1 MVSSPRL
8 LAAYAAYAV
17 VCDAFRHAPR
27 RHRRVQHCAELND
40 GEGWS
45 RADAKIKQRP
55 IPRHRRLA
63 NKQASRK
70 QSERLKP
77 GEKGTPTKLRV
88 IAGTARGRKLE
99 SPETL
104 LRPMMGKVREAL
116 FSTLVS
122 LGVFRAPRQ
131 VRHMDAFCG
140 SGSVGVE
147 ALSRGGAGCVFVD
160 LSPDACAVAA
170 RNAETCGFAGKYETC
185 PRDVAAALNDEALRG
200 PGLDLLTLTPPYEE
214 VDYDDLMASVAASP
228 LLNAD
233 CVVVVEYPVER
244 GKPPFRIG
252 ELVGVRNRRYGRTA
266 LAFYA
271 FKPSG
276 ALEALRPRPE
286 EFEEFS

>member
-1 MVSSPRL
+1 MRISSAL
-8 LAAYAAYAV
+8 FIAYAV
-17 VCDAFRHAPR
+17 FCDGFQRTPTT
-27 RHRRVQHCAELND
+27 RHRRVQHCAEPSD
-40 GEGWS
+40 EGWS

-170 RNAETCGFAGKYETC
+170 RNAETCGFANKYETC

-200 PGLDLLTLTPPYEE
+200 PGLDLLTLTPRRTPS
-214 VDYDDLMASVAASP
+214 ARRSRPPRRAAS
-228 LLNAD
+228 A
-233 CVVVVEYPVER
+233 
-244 GKPPFRIG
+244 
-252 ELVGVRNRRYGRTA
+252 
-266 LAFYA
+266 
-271 FKPSG
+271 
-276 ALEALRPRPE
+276 
-286 EFEEFS
+286 